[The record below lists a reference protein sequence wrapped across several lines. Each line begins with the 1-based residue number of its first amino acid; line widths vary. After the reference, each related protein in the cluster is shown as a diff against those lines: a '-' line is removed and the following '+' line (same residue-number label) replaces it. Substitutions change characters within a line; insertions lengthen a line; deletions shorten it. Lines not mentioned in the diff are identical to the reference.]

1 MAPAV
6 QIDGVASMD
15 FRFTPEEEAFRAKI
29 HAWLEQTTS
38 EVFGR
43 GQDGPG
49 AATASLMDVGDDS
62 RWQRLKQYHQRLYEA
77 GYGALHWPKEYGG
90 GGATLIEQAIYQDEA
105 LSFGMPLYGCNQ
117 LAIDRIG
124 PTLMFMGTQAQ
135 KDRYLPKMLTAEEIW
150 CQGYSEPNAG
160 SDLAGLQ
167 TRAVVD
173 GDSFVVNGQKVWT
186 SLAHRADW
194 QVLLVRT
201 DPEAP
206 KHKGISYLLVDM
218 KSPGIT
224 VRPLVQITGDAG
236 FNEVFYDNV
245 RVPREN
251 LVGEINQG
259 WQVSIATL
267 MYERVSGGT
276 RHPVER
282 TINELL
288 GLAKR
293 VQFDGMPA
301 HRHPYVRQ
309 KLAQFAVEARCMR
322 LSRYRSL
329 TSQLK
334 GKIPGPESSF
344 GKLFAT
350 ELNLRVAMFADELLG
365 PYGTLDKGSLGAVEG
380 GRWTQRTLSARGLT
394 IAAGSSEIQHNII
407 GERVLKLPKG

>member
-1 MAPAV
+1 
-6 QIDGVASMD
+6 MD
-15 FRFTPEEEAFRAKI
+15 FSYTPSQESFRAELRT
-29 HAWLEQTTS
+29 WLETNS
-38 EVFGR
+38 GEIFGR
-43 GQDGPG
+43 GGEG
-49 AATASLMDVGDDS
+49 LGGSTASLLDVRDDG
-62 RWQRLKQYHQRLYEA
+62 RWKQMLDYHRRLYRS
-77 GYGALHWPKEYGG
+77 GYVALHWPKEWGG
-90 GGATLIEQAIYQDEA
+90 GGADLVEQSIYQDEV
-105 LSFGMPLYGCNQ
+105 LRLGLPLYGANQ

-124 PTLMFMGTQAQ
+124 PTIMLMGTNEQ
-135 KDRYLPKMLTAEEIW
+135 KQRHLQPMLTGEQIW

-160 SDLAGLQ
+160 SDLAGIQ
-167 TRAVVD
+167 TRAVVE

-186 SLAHRADW
+186 SLAQRSDW

-218 KSPGIT
+218 HTPGIT
-224 VRPLVQITGDAG
+224 VRPLVQMTGEAG

-245 RVPREN
+245 RVPKEN
-251 LVGEINQG
+251 LVGELNQG

-267 MYERVSGGT
+267 MFERVSGGT

-282 TINELL
+282 TINELVE
-288 GLAKR
+288 LAR
-293 VQFDGMPA
+293 QVDFQGVPA
-301 HRHPYVRQ
+301 QQDPYVRQ
-309 KLAQFAVEARCMR
+309 KLAAFVSDARCLR

-334 GKIPGPESSF
+334 GKVPGPESSF

-365 PYGTLDKGSLGAVEG
+365 PYGLLESDSLGAVESG
-380 GRWTQRTLSARGLT
+380 KWTHRTLAARGLT

>member
-1 MAPAV
+1 
-6 QIDGVASMD
+6 MD
-15 FRFTPEEEAFRAKI
+15 FSYTPEQEKFRAELRTC
-29 HAWLEQTTS
+29 LEKS
-38 EVFGR
+38 AADAFG
-43 GQDGPG
+43 GGSVG
-49 AATASLMDVGDDS
+49 SSTASLLDVRDDELWS
-62 RWQRLKQYHQRLYEA
+62 QLLKYHRGVYQG
-77 GYGALHWPKEYGG
+77 GYIALHWPREWGG
-90 GGATLIEQAIYQDEA
+90 GGADLVQLSIYQDEV
-105 LSFGMPLYGCNQ
+105 LRLGLPMYGANQ

-124 PTLMFMGTQAQ
+124 PTIMRMGTEEQ
-135 KDRYLPKMLTAEEIW
+135 KKRHLKPMLTGEQIW

-167 TRAVVD
+167 TRAVID

-186 SLAHRADW
+186 SLAQRSDW

-218 KSPGIT
+218 HTPGIT
-224 VRPLVQITGDAG
+224 VRPLVQMTGDAG

-251 LVGEINQG
+251 LVGELNQG

-267 MYERVSGGT
+267 MFERVSGGT

-282 TINELL
+282 TINELVEL
-288 GLAKR
+288 SKHVNFQG
-293 VQFDGMPA
+293 VPA
-301 HRHPYVRQ
+301 HQHPYVRQ
-309 KLAQFAVEARCMR
+309 KLAAFVRESRCLR

-334 GKIPGPESSF
+334 GKVPGPESSF

-350 ELNLRVAMFADELLG
+350 ELNLRVAMFADEMLG
-365 PYGTLDKGSLGAVEG
+365 SYGMLEGESFGAIEE
-380 GRWTQRTLSARGLT
+380 GRWTHRTLAARGLT

>member
-1 MAPAV
+1 
-6 QIDGVASMD
+6 MD
-15 FRFTPEEEAFRAKI
+15 FRFTTEEEAFRAKLHGWI
-29 HAWLEQTTS
+29 ERTS
-38 EVFGR
+38 EQVFGH
-43 GQDGPG
+43 GDAIG
-49 AATASLMDVGDDS
+49 ASTASLLDVGDDS
-62 RWQRLKQYHQRLYEA
+62 QWRRLKEYHRKLHEA
-77 GYGALHWPKEYGG
+77 GYAALHWPTEYGG
-90 GGATLIEQAIYQDEA
+90 GGATLIEQAIYQDEV
-105 LSFGMPLYGCNQ
+105 LSFGLPLYGCNQ

-135 KDRYLPKMLTAEEIW
+135 KDRYLPKMLTGEEVW

-160 SDLAGLQ
+160 SDLASLQ
-167 TRAVVD
+167 TRAVID

-218 KSPGIT
+218 KTPGIT
-224 VRPLVQITGDAG
+224 IRPLVQMTGESG

-251 LVGEINQG
+251 LVGEVNQG

-267 MYERVSGGT
+267 MYERLSGGT

-282 TINELL
+282 AITQLLELS
-288 GLAKR
+288 KH
-293 VQFDGMPA
+293 VEFDGMTA
-301 HRHPYVRQ
+301 NRHPYVRQ
-309 KLAQFAVEARCMR
+309 KLAQFAIEARCLR

-329 TSQLK
+329 TAHLK

-350 ELNLRVAMFADELLG
+350 ELNLRVALFADELLG
-365 PYGTLDKGSLGAVEG
+365 SYSALDKGSLGAVEG
-380 GRWTQRTLSARGLT
+380 GRWQQRILAARGLT

>member
-1 MAPAV
+1 
-6 QIDGVASMD
+6 
-15 FRFTPEEEAFRAKI
+15 
-29 HAWLEQTTS
+29 
-38 EVFGR
+38 
-43 GQDGPG
+43 
-49 AATASLMDVGDDS
+49 
-62 RWQRLKQYHQRLYEA
+62 
-77 GYGALHWPKEYGG
+77 
-90 GGATLIEQAIYQDEA
+90 
-105 LSFGMPLYGCNQ
+105 
-117 LAIDRIG
+117 
-124 PTLMFMGTQAQ
+124 
-135 KDRYLPKMLTAEEIW
+135 
-150 CQGYSEPNAG
+150 
-160 SDLAGLQ
+160 
-167 TRAVVD
+167 VVE

-186 SLAHRADW
+186 SLAHRADM

-201 DPEAP
+201 DPNAP

-224 VRPLVQITGDAG
+224 VRPLVQITGEAG

-245 RVPREN
+245 RVPKEN

-276 RHPVER
+276 RHPVQR
-282 TINELL
+282 TITELL
-288 GLAKR
+288 QLSRQVEFEGI
-293 VQFDGMPA
+293 PA
-301 HRHPYVRQ
+301 NTHPYVRQ
-309 KLAQFAVEARCMR
+309 KLAQFAVEAECLR

-350 ELNLRVAMFADELLG
+350 ELNLRVAMFADEMLG
-365 PYGTLDKGSLGAVEG
+365 PYGILDKGSLGAIEG
-380 GRWTQRTLSARGLT
+380 GRWSARMLSARGLT

>member
-1 MAPAV
+1 
-6 QIDGVASMD
+6 MD
-15 FRFTPEEEAFRAKI
+15 FRYTPEEEAWRAKI
-29 HAWLEQTTS
+29 HSWLEQNSS

-43 GQDGPG
+43 GRDGGPG
-49 AATASLMDVGDDS
+49 ASTASLLDAGDDS
-62 RWQRLKQYHQRLYEA
+62 RWQRLLEYHRRLYDA
-77 GYGALHWPKEYGG
+77 GYVALHWPKEHGG
-90 GGATLIEQAIYQDEA
+90 GGANLMEQAIYQDEV
-105 LSFGMPLYGCNQ
+105 LSFALPLYGANQ

-124 PTLMFMGTQAQ
+124 PTLMFMGTEGQ
-135 KDRYLPKMLTAEEIW
+135 KKRYLHKMLSGEEIW

-167 TRAVVD
+167 TRAVLD
-173 GDSFVVNGQKVWT
+173 GDDFVINGQKVWT
-186 SLAHRADW
+186 SLAHRAHM

-201 DPEAP
+201 DPNAP

-218 KSPGIT
+218 KTRGIT

-245 RVPREN
+245 RVPKQN
-251 LVGEINQG
+251 LVGEINGG

-288 GLAKR
+288 DLSKHLE
-293 VQFDGMPA
+293 FDGMPA
-301 HRHPYVRQ
+301 CKHPYVRQ
-309 KLAQFAVEARCMR
+309 KLSQFAIEARCSR

-329 TSQLK
+329 TAQLK
-334 GKIPGPESSF
+334 GRIPGPESSF

-365 PYGTLDKGSLGAVEG
+365 PYGTLDKGSLGAIEG
-380 GRWTQRTLSARGLT
+380 GRWMQRTIAARGLT

>member
-1 MAPAV
+1 
-6 QIDGVASMD
+6 MD
-15 FRFTPEEEAFRAKI
+15 FRYTPEENAFRNRL
-29 HAWLEQTTS
+29 HSWLERTRGD
-38 EVFGR
+38 VFAR
-43 GQDGPG
+43 GGDLGG
-49 AATASLMDVGDDS
+49 STASLLDVGDDS
-62 RWQRLKQYHQRLYEA
+62 RWKRLLEYHRRLYDA
-77 GYGALHWPKEYGG
+77 GYVALHWPKEYGG
-90 GGATLIEQAIYQDEA
+90 GGAALMEQAIYQDEV
-105 LSFGMPLYGCNQ
+105 LSFGLPLYGANQ

-124 PTLMFMGTQAQ
+124 PTLMFMGTEQQ
-135 KDRYLPKMLTAEEIW
+135 KERYLHKMLTGEEIW

-167 TRAVVD
+167 TRAVIE
-173 GDSFVVNGQKVWT
+173 GDTFVVNGQKVWT
-186 SLAHRADW
+186 SLAHRADM

-201 DPEAP
+201 DPSAP
-206 KHKGISYLLVDM
+206 KHRGLSYLLVDM

-224 VRPLVQITGDAG
+224 IRPLVQITGEAG

-245 RVPREN
+245 RVPKGN
-251 LVGEINQG
+251 LVGEVNQG

-276 RHPVER
+276 RHPVQR
-282 TINELL
+282 TITELL
-288 GLAKR
+288 NLSRHIEFQGVAAN
-293 VQFDGMPA
+293 Q
-301 HRHPYVRQ
+301 HPYVRQ
-309 KLAQFAVEARCMR
+309 RLAQFAVEAECLR

-365 PYGTLDKGSLGAVEG
+365 MSGTLDKDSPGCVEG
-380 GRWTQRTLSARGLT
+380 GRWMQRTLAARGLT

>member
-1 MAPAV
+1 
-6 QIDGVASMD
+6 MD
-15 FRFTPEEEAFRAKI
+15 FRYTQQEEAFRAKL
-29 HAWLEQTTS
+29 HTWLDQTS
-38 EVFGR
+38 AEVFGR
-43 GQDGPG
+43 SQAGP
-49 AATASLMDVGDDS
+49 ANPLETGDDR
-62 RWQRLKQYHQRLYEA
+62 RWQRLLEYHRRLHDA
-77 GYGALHWPKEYGG
+77 GYVALHWPKEYGG
-90 GGATLIEQAIYQDEA
+90 GGASLMEQAIYQDEV
-105 LSFGMPLYGCNQ
+105 LSYGLPLYGANQ

-124 PTLMFMGTQAQ
+124 PTLFFMGTPAQ
-135 KDRYLPKMLTAEEIW
+135 KERYLPKMLTGEEIW
-150 CQGYSEPNAG
+150 CQGYSEPSAG

-167 TRAVVD
+167 TRAVLD

-186 SLAHRADW
+186 SLAHRADM

-201 DPEAP
+201 DPQAP

-224 VRPLVQITGDAG
+224 IRPLVQVTGEAG

-245 RVPREN
+245 QVPKEN

-276 RHPVER
+276 RHPVQR
-282 TINELL
+282 TITELL
-288 GLAKR
+288 ALSRQVNFAG
-293 VQFDGMPA
+293 VPA
-301 HRHPYVRQ
+301 HQHPYVRQ
-309 KLAQFAVEARCMR
+309 KLALFAVEAECLR

-329 TSQLK
+329 TAQLK
-334 GKIPGPESSF
+334 GRIPGPESSF

-365 PYGTLDKGSLGAVEG
+365 PYATLDKGSLGAVES
-380 GRWTQRTLSARGLT
+380 GRWMTRTIAARGLT

>member
-1 MAPAV
+1 
-6 QIDGVASMD
+6 MD
-15 FRFTPEEEAFRAKI
+15 FRYTQQEEAFRAKL
-29 HAWLEQTTS
+29 HAWLEQTS
-38 EVFGR
+38 AEVFGR
-43 GQDGPG
+43 GQAGSTSPLE
-49 AATASLMDVGDDS
+49 TGDDR
-62 RWQRLKQYHQRLYEA
+62 RWQRLLEYHRRLYEA
-77 GYGALHWPKEYGG
+77 GYVALHWPKEYGG
-90 GGATLIEQAIYQDEA
+90 GGATLMEQAIYQDEV
-105 LSFGMPLYGCNQ
+105 LSYGLPLYGANQ

-124 PTLMFMGTQAQ
+124 PTLFFMGTPAQ
-135 KDRYLPKMLTAEEIW
+135 KERYLHKMLAGEEIW

-167 TRAVVD
+167 TRAVLD

-186 SLAHRADW
+186 SLAHRADM

-201 DPEAP
+201 DPQAP

-224 VRPLVQITGDAG
+224 IRPLVQVTGEAG

-245 RVPREN
+245 QVPKEN

-276 RHPVER
+276 RHPVQR
-282 TINELL
+282 TITELL
-288 GLAKR
+288 ALSRHVHFGGVA
-293 VQFDGMPA
+293 A
-301 HRHPYVRQ
+301 HQHPYVRQ
-309 KLAQFAVEARCMR
+309 KLAQFAVEAECLR

-329 TSQLK
+329 TAQLK
-334 GKIPGPESSF
+334 GRIPGPESSF

-365 PYGTLDKGSLGAVEG
+365 PYGTLEKGSLGAVES
-380 GRWTQRTLSARGLT
+380 GRWMARTIAARGLT

>member
-1 MAPAV
+1 
-6 QIDGVASMD
+6 MD
-15 FRFTPEEEAFRAKI
+15 FSYTPSQESFRAELRT
-29 HAWLEQTTS
+29 WLETNS
-38 EVFGR
+38 GEIFGR
-43 GQDGPG
+43 GGEG
-49 AATASLMDVGDDS
+49 LGGSTASLLDVRDDG
-62 RWQRLKQYHQRLYEA
+62 RWKQMLDYHRRLYRS
-77 GYGALHWPKEYGG
+77 GYVALHWPKEWGG
-90 GGATLIEQAIYQDEA
+90 GGADLVQQSIYQDEV
-105 LSFGMPLYGCNQ
+105 LRLGLPLYGANQ

-124 PTLMFMGTQAQ
+124 PTIMLMGTNEQ
-135 KDRYLPKMLTAEEIW
+135 KQRHLQPMLTGEQIW

-160 SDLAGLQ
+160 SDLAGIQ
-167 TRAVVD
+167 TRAVVE

-186 SLAHRADW
+186 SLAQRSDW

-218 KSPGIT
+218 HTPGIT
-224 VRPLVQITGDAG
+224 VRPLVQMTGEAG

-245 RVPREN
+245 RVPKEN
-251 LVGEINQG
+251 LVGELNQG

-267 MYERVSGGT
+267 MFERVSGGT

-282 TINELL
+282 TINELVE
-288 GLAKR
+288 LAR
-293 VQFDGMPA
+293 QVDFQGVPA
-301 HRHPYVRQ
+301 QQHPYVRQ
-309 KLAQFAVEARCMR
+309 KLAAFVSDARCLR

-334 GKIPGPESSF
+334 GKVPGPESSF

-365 PYGTLDKGSLGAVEG
+365 PYGLLESDSLGAVESG
-380 GRWTQRTLSARGLT
+380 KWTHRTLAARGLT

>member
-1 MAPAV
+1 
-6 QIDGVASMD
+6 MD
-15 FRFTPEEEAFRAKI
+15 FSYTPSQESFRAELRT
-29 HAWLEQTTS
+29 WLERNS
-38 EVFGR
+38 GEVFGR
-43 GQDGPG
+43 GGEG
-49 AATASLMDVGDDS
+49 LGGSTASLLDVRDDG
-62 RWQRLKQYHQRLYEA
+62 RWNQMLDYHRRLYQS
-77 GYGALHWPKEYGG
+77 GYVALHWPKEWGG
-90 GGATLIEQAIYQDEA
+90 GGADLVEQSIYQDEV
-105 LSFGMPLYGCNQ
+105 LRLGLPLYGANQ

-124 PTLMFMGTQAQ
+124 PTIMLMGTAEQ
-135 KDRYLPKMLTAEEIW
+135 KQRHLQPMLTGEQIW

-160 SDLAGLQ
+160 SDLAGIQ
-167 TRAVVD
+167 TRAVVE

-186 SLAHRADW
+186 SLAQRSDW

-218 KSPGIT
+218 HTPGIT
-224 VRPLVQITGDAG
+224 VRPLVQMTGDAG

-245 RVPREN
+245 RVPKEN
-251 LVGEINQG
+251 LVGELNQG

-267 MYERVSGGT
+267 MFERVSGGT

-282 TINELL
+282 TINELVE
-288 GLAKR
+288 LAKQ
-293 VQFDGMPA
+293 VDFHGVPA
-301 HRHPYVRQ
+301 PQHPYVRQ
-309 KLAQFAVEARCMR
+309 KLAAFVSDARCLR

-334 GKIPGPESSF
+334 GKVPGPESSF

-365 PYGTLDKGSLGAVEG
+365 PYGLLESDSLGAVESG
-380 GRWTQRTLSARGLT
+380 KWTHRTLAARGLT

>member
-1 MAPAV
+1 
-6 QIDGVASMD
+6 MD
-15 FRFTPEEEAFRAKI
+15 FSYTPQEENFRATLREWLEKNSAEAF
-29 HAWLEQTTS
+29 
-38 EVFGR
+38 GR
-43 GQDGPG
+43 KGEGLG
-49 AATASLMDVGDDS
+49 GSTASLLDVRDDD
-62 RWQRLKQYHQRLYEA
+62 RWAQLRDYHRRLYEA
-77 GYGALHWPKEYGG
+77 GYVALHWPKEYGG
-90 GGATLIEQAIYQDEA
+90 AGAALVEQSIYQDEV
-105 LSFGMPLYGCNQ
+105 LRLGLPLYGANQ
-117 LAIDRIG
+117 LALDRIG
-124 PTLMFMGTQAQ
+124 PTIWLMGNDAQ
-135 KDRYLPKMLTAEEIW
+135 KKRHLPKMLTGEEIW

-167 TRAVVD
+167 TRAVVE

-201 DPEAP
+201 DPQAP

-218 KSPGIT
+218 KTPGIT
-224 VRPLVQITGDAG
+224 IRPLVQITGDAG

-245 RVPREN
+245 RVPKEN
-251 LVGEINQG
+251 LVGEINRG
-259 WQVSIATL
+259 WEVSIATL
-267 MYERVSGGT
+267 MYERLSGGT

-282 TINELL
+282 TINELTDL
-288 GLAKR
+288 VKG
-293 VQFDGMPA
+293 VNFEGMPA
-301 HRHPYVRQ
+301 HRNPYVRQ
-309 KLAQFAVEARCMR
+309 KIAQFAAEARCLR

-334 GKIPGPESSF
+334 GKVPGPESSF

-365 PYGTLDKGSLGAVEG
+365 AYGNIDEGFGSVEG
-380 GRWTQRTLSARGLT
+380 GRWTHRTLAARGLT